1 MEADRQE
8 EELYDVE
15 EAAAEDLESE
25 PSSAARAA
33 LLASAQNV
41 LIVLCGTCLMYKE
54 VYTLPYPYFVQHLNS
69 AISVVVA
76 GLCYSAQVL
85 LRPTALRMRF
95 TWRFLFTAA
104 ALYSVTNL
112 MQVVSIQQLGP
123 SDSTLTVLLGQA
135 TIPTAAV
142 LSYYMINKRLTL
154 PQMCGCAVVIGGV
167 AACVAPELS
176 FGQQDAKSISYLLV
190 YLASTVPQSLLMV
203 VTEQYVAEHLPKNL
217 HLTDTLFIM
226 NEMQLWWN
234 LLALPLTFG
243 LSLAAH
249 ITDPGSF
256 LVDDLHRGLLC
267 LTGSTTYFAVCGD
280 AWKHVLLFSPFTV
293 LYNASNVVVVCYVSS
308 TFQFVLSAVTL
319 PPTNV
324 LLSSTFIMGAQAGK
338 LTSSDGYSMVAM
350 VLGMGL
356 YSGACNACKICK
368 EHDSSSVL
376 TERLKPDDEE
386 LVT

>member
-1 MEADRQE
+1 
-8 EELYDVE
+8 
-15 EAAAEDLESE
+15 
-25 PSSAARAA
+25 
-33 LLASAQNV
+33 
-41 LIVLCGTCLMYKE
+41 MYKE
-54 VYTLPYPYFVQHLNS
+54 VYPLPYPYFVQPLNS

-76 GLCYSAQVL
+76 GLCYSAQAL

-203 VTEQYVAEHLPKNL
+203 VTEQYVAEHLPTKSKL

-234 LLALPLTFG
+234 LLAL
-243 LSLAAH
+243 
-249 ITDPGSF
+249 
-256 LVDDLHRGLLC
+256 
-267 LTGSTTYFAVCGD
+267 
-280 AWKHVLLFSPFTV
+280 
-293 LYNASNVVVVCYVSS
+293 
-308 TFQFVLSAVTL
+308 
-319 PPTNV
+319 
-324 LLSSTFIMGAQAGK
+324 
-338 LTSSDGYSMVAM
+338 
-350 VLGMGL
+350 
-356 YSGACNACKICK
+356 
-368 EHDSSSVL
+368 
-376 TERLKPDDEE
+376 
-386 LVT
+386 